1 MTTRTLRMRTP
12 VMVMAAAFAAAM
24 LLAGCSDNDNNDND
38 NSNGEP
44 SPPAIRLDRQI
55 DRMGRAGIN
64 TAATSPF
71 FRESVEAEQE
81 AHDQKSD
88 EYNSASDPSQWV
100 SLFGAEIAANIAILD
115 SLDTVCGNQL
125 LAGPNAVAGRYD
137 ALAGVLADDQ
147 LYVNTASGTCQQY
160 LAVEGNAVG
169 ITNNDCGGRTP
180 LYDTIDVTYSVVA
193 IGQLTGVTDGI
204 PVDTDGTASITAFP
218 YLDTPN

>member
-1 MTTRTLRMRTP
+1 MTTHTSRPSLI
-12 VMVMAAAFAAAM
+12 VAAVFATVLFAASC
-24 LLAGCSDNDNNDND
+24 GDND
-38 NSNGEP
+38 NSTGNRDP
-44 SPPAIRLDRQI
+44 HPPAIRLDRQI

-64 TAATSPF
+64 TATTAPF
-71 FRESVEAEQE
+71 FRESVEAEQKK
-81 AHDQKSD
+81 HDDVSD

-100 SLFGAEIAANIAILD
+100 SLFSERIAGNIAILD

-125 LAGPNAVAGRYD
+125 LAGSSATPGRYA

-169 ITNNDCGGRTP
+169 INNGDCGGRTP

-193 IGQLTGVTDGI
+193 IGKLAGVTDGV
-204 PVDTDGTASITAFP
+204 PKDADGTASITAFP
-218 YLDTPN
+218 YLDSPN